1 MADYATYAGRR
12 GVRAIGFVL
21 GGAVLE
27 GCGLILIVPLLR
39 VVFASQHSAGGWAG
53 RLLPL
58 SDRLGVTTA
67 YGRLC
72 VLMGLLAG
80 LMLLRAGVIAGRDRM
95 LMALRTGFVQH
106 CRARI
111 TVKLAAAPWAVLS
124 RLRHARLAHLMSGD
138 VQQIGTATHC
148 ITQCLVAL
156 VMLVMQCALA
166 FWLAPALAL
175 LAFGLVAI
183 SLVALIPMLRRA
195 RALGAFVTNGNL
207 HLLNSTTQFL
217 GGLKLAIS
225 QDLQQ
230 RYAERFCATLQDL
243 STHQIAYANRASVQR
258 LMLATVS
265 ALIGAAL
272 VLTGIGVFQVSPA
285 VLIALILVV
294 GRMSGPA
301 NVIQQSAQQLAA
313 SLAAYEQVCALEAE
327 LAVVPVKP
335 ISCGDIGCGR
345 IAFDAVGFCHSMP
358 DAEFG
363 PCAQHGVAG
372 LSLTIEP
379 GSFIGI
385 RGVSG
390 AGKTTF
396 ADLLVGLYAPQSGSI
411 RIDGVLLQDC
421 LPAWQNALAYVAQDA
436 FLLHDTVRRNLL
448 WSSSKLSDDDALWSA
463 LVFAEADE
471 LVRHMALG
479 LDTVV
484 GERGTLMSG
493 GERQRIALARALLRA
508 PRLLVLDEA
517 TNAIDVE
524 TEGKILSR
532 LKVLEPR
539 PTIVM
544 IAHREE
550 SLRACEQIYILENGV
565 LVSDGAQYGPANVH
579 FA

>member
-1 MADYATYAGRR
+1 MADYATYAGWR
-12 GVRAIGFVL
+12 GGRAIGFVL

-27 GCGLILIVPLLR
+27 GCGLMLIVPLLS
-39 VVFASQHSAGGWAG
+39 VVFASQYSAGGWAG

-72 VLMGLLAG
+72 VLMGLFAG

-175 LAFGLVAI
+175 LAIGLVAI
-183 SLVALIPMLRRA
+183 SLVALIPILRRA
-195 RALGAFVTNGNL
+195 RALGGFVTNGNL

-258 LMLATVS
+258 LLLATVS

-272 VLTGIGVFQVSPA
+272 VLAGIGVFQVSPA

-327 LAVVPVKP
+327 LAVVPVKSV
-335 ISCGDIGCGR
+335 SCGDIGCGR
-345 IAFDAVGFCHSMP
+345 IAFDSVGFCHSMP

-411 RIDGVLLQDC
+411 RIDDVLLQDC
-421 LPAWQNALAYVAQDA
+421 LPAWRNALAYVAQDA

-448 WSSSKLSDDDALWSA
+448 WSAPTSSDAALWSA
-463 LVFAEADE
+463 LAFAEADK
-471 LVRHMALG
+471 LVQHMPQG

-484 GERGTLMSG
+484 GERGALMSG
-493 GERQRIALARALLRA
+493 GERQRIALARALLRT

-524 TEGKILSR
+524 TERLILIR
-532 LKVLEPR
+532 LESLEPR
-539 PTIVM
+539 PTIVL

-550 SLRACEQIYILENGV
+550 SLRACERIYTLENSV
-565 LVSDGAQYGPANVH
+565 LLSDRAEKELANVRI
-579 FA
+579 A